1 MDRNRRH
8 FIGGLQDENAV
19 TLTHTDV
26 HECSKQGFLLECECL
41 RICGGAVARLS
52 AGLFDQ

>member
-26 HECSKQGFLLECECL
+26 HECSKQGFLLECESL